1 MYSPFKMWNGTIRS
15 AKKYACLRTTIRFSS
30 VAKHKVCIVGSGPAG
45 FYTAQH
51 LIKNEPNLEIDMFE
65 KLPVPFG
72 LVRYG
77 VAPDHADVKNVIN
90 TFTSIAK
97 SGRLQFIGN
106 VTIGKD
112 VTLNDL
118 RTAYDV
124 VVLAYGAAQDRWLG
138 IPGENFENV
147 VSARKFVGWYNGLP
161 EESNLQLNLNVEKAV
176 IIGQG
181 NVALDIARI
190 LLTPIEILKKTDI
203 AQHALQA
210 LKESKI
216 RNVKL
221 VGRRG
226 PLQVAFTIK
235 ELREMIK
242 LPEVSNRIHL
252 EDRDYIEACIPK
264 TPRPRR
270 RITELM
276 LQSAD
281 TKQADVKD
289 SSKQWELIFHRT
301 PLEIVKSENQRSVKG
316 LVVGINRL
324 KEDNWENPQ
333 IEDTGLRETIPC
345 GMIIKSIG
353 YKSLPLSDELPF
365 DHIKGVIRQK
375 EGRVEGMP
383 GVFCSGWVASG
394 PVGVIASTLQSGHDV
409 GKRILDDLRKG
420 ICATSTVKPG
430 RDVILSQLA
439 TRGVEPV
446 TFVEW
451 ETLDN
456 EERERG
462 KNQKKPRE
470 KIIDVRE
477 MIDIAKKVQS

>member
-1 MYSPFKMWNGTIRS
+1 MWSRTIKNVCTVCS
-15 AKKYACLRTTIRFSS
+15 IRTVNFSNL
-30 VAKHKVCIVGSGPAG
+30 ANKKVCIVGSGPAG

-51 LIKNEPNLEIDMFE
+51 LIKNGPALEIDMFE

-77 VAPDHADVKNVIN
+77 VAPDHPDVKNVIN

-118 RTAYDV
+118 RSAYDV

-138 IPGENFENV
+138 IPGENLDNV

-161 EESNLQLNLNVEKAV
+161 EESNLKFNLDVETAV

-190 LLTPIEILKKTDI
+190 LLTPIDLLKKTDI
-203 AQHALQA
+203 AQHALEA
-210 LKESKI
+210 LSRSKI
-216 RNVKL
+216 KNVKI

-242 LPEVSNRIHL
+242 LPENCYRIHIDNR
-252 EDRDYIEACIPK
+252 EYIEACLPK
-264 TPRPRR
+264 TSRPRK

-276 LQSAD
+276 LQSVNL
-281 TKQADVKD
+281 KQSEKKD
-289 SSKQWELIFHRT
+289 PSKEWELIFNRN
-301 PLEIVKSENQRSVKG
+301 PIEIIKNPNENKVEG
-316 LVVGINRL
+316 LMVGINRL
-324 KEDNWENPQ
+324 TGNDWENPK

-345 GMIIKSIG
+345 GMILKSIG

-365 DHIKGVIRQK
+365 DHAKGIIRQT
-375 EGRVEGMP
+375 EGRVEGMQ

-394 PVGVIASTLQSGHDV
+394 PVGVIASTMQSGHDV
-409 GKRILDDLRKG
+409 GKRIIDDLKNG
-420 ICATSTVKPG
+420 IVGTGTKKPG
-430 RDVILSQLA
+430 RDAILSQLTA
-439 TRGVEPV
+439 RGVEPV

-451 ETLDN
+451 EALDN

-462 KNQKKPRE
+462 KFQKKPRE
-470 KIIDVRE
+470 KIVDVRE
-477 MIDIAKKVQS
+477 MIDIAKKGQS